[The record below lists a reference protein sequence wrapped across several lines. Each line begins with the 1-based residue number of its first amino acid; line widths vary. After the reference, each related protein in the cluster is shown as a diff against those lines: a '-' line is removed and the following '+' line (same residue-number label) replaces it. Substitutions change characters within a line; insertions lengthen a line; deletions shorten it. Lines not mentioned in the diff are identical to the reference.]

1 MITIIHGSDT
11 AASRKYFLDQ
21 KQQFADALLLDADKV
36 TLTDL
41 AQIFEGGG
49 LFGDSKYVFIE
60 QLITKK
66 KKSSDF
72 KEILV
77 YLEKNAGENAIYL
90 WENKELDIGTTKMFQ
105 SASFRPFKLPQT
117 LFLLMDSIAPGNG
130 KKLVN
135 LYQQTLESA
144 EAEMIFFMLIRQFRL
159 LLGLAESG
167 ENEIDELKRM
177 APWQKQ
183 KLQKQAAQF
192 TKEELESLYV
202 RLYQIEHGQKT
213 GGLTAPLNA
222 TIDFFLLTI

>member
-1 MITIIHGSDT
+1 MLTIVHGSDT

-49 LFGDSKYVFIE
+49 LFGDSKTVFIE

-66 KKSSDF
+66 KKNSDF
-72 KEILV
+72 KDIIA
-77 YLEKNAGENAIYL
+77 YLDKNAGENSIFL
-90 WENKELDIGTTKMFQ
+90 WENKELEIGTLKMFPA
-105 SASFRPFKLPQT
+105 ASVRPFKLPQT
-117 LFLLMDSIAPGNG
+117 LFLLMDTLAPGSG
-130 KKLVN
+130 KNLVS
-135 LYQQTLESA
+135 LYQQTIASA
-144 EAEMIFFMLIRQFRL
+144 EPEMVFFMLIRQCRL
-159 LLGLAESG
+159 LLGLLEGG

-183 KLQKQAAQF
+183 KLQKQATQF
-192 TKEELESLYV
+192 TKEELESIYI
-202 RLYQIEHGQKT
+202 RLYTIEYSQKT
-213 GGLTAPLNA
+213 GGLTAPLNT